1 MDHKTLLLKH
11 LGQASPD
18 PNADTSF
25 YAEDVI
31 AEFPYAP
38 EGHTRELQ
46 GVEAVVAFM
55 RRIPTF
61 AEGFALG
68 EPTIHATDEGFIAEY
83 SGDATFKSTGRSY
96 AQDYVS
102 VITVRDG
109 RIAKIRE
116 YYDPVRVLRAIGD
129 LD

>member
-1 MDHKTLLLKH
+1 MDHKSLLLKH
-11 LGQASPD
+11 LGQASPGPD
-18 PNADTSF
+18 PDTSF
-25 YAEDVI
+25 YADDVS

-38 EGHTRELQ
+38 EGHTDRLD
-46 GVEAVVAFM
+46 GREAVVAFM

-68 EPTIHATDEGFIAEY
+68 EPTIHATADGFIAEY
-83 SGDATFKSTGRSY
+83 HGDATFKSTGRAY
-96 AQDYVS
+96 AQDYIS

-109 RIAKIRE
+109 MIAKIKE